1 MKVVGLTGGIGSGKS
16 TVSRILSGL
25 GAKIIDADLVSRE
38 IMSKGQEAYNEIV
51 DYFGEGILDE
61 RGEIDRKKLGLIVFG
76 NEQKLKKLNEITH
89 PKIIEKI
96 KAMIVEAKK
105 EGNYRLIVVDAALLI
120 ETGLYQ
126 MMDEIWMVVV
136 DIETQIKRIM
146 ARDGFSYEEALKRIR
161 SQMPLEEKIKYADF
175 IINNSKT
182 LEKTEEQVKLLWS
195 RFDRRNCFG

>member
-182 LEKTEEQVKLLWS
+182 
-195 RFDRRNCFG
+195 

>member
-1 MKVVGLTGGIGSGKS
+1 MKVIGLTGGIGSGKS

-51 DYFGEGILDE
+51 GYFGENILDE
-61 RGEIDRKKLGLIVFG
+61 RGEIDRKRLGLIVF
-76 NEQKLKKLNEITH
+76 EDAQKLKKLNEITH

-96 KAMIVEAKK
+96 KAMIMEAKK
-105 EGNYRLIVVDAALLI
+105 ENYKVIVVDAALLI

-146 ARDGFSYEEALKRIR
+146 KRDGFSYEEALKRIR